1 MNILITSIGQRGYLV
16 DHFKEVSKGKHGIF
30 AADALKYAPAL
41 KNADRAFVL
50 PYASDAAYCEML
62 IKVCKE
68 NQIGAVLSIN
78 DLELPWLALYK
89 PELAKHGI
97 NAVICDKH
105 IIDMC
110 TDKYLTYQFCQEND
124 VGAPRT
130 YLWTEEEPLLRDIE
144 AGAVAYPIVAKPR
157 QGSKSIGIHM
167 LNDEAE
173 LLDDIEAAA
182 NSDTPDERK
191 CMYQEKLS
199 GVLIGAHVLCNS
211 RHEPVCI
218 VTMKN
223 LTEHFGETY
232 QNIAYHDEKLFES
245 CFHTASRVG
254 AYGIIDLNIM
264 QRPNGEFALL
274 EFNPRMSGGYSLS
287 HFSNPRFTKTLVDIA
302 AGIDVK
308 QDMDAIYDFKEIIML
323 KQFTTTWTT
332 EDKISRSVVQLPC

>member
-1 MNILITSIGQRGYLV
+1 MNVLITSIGQRGYLV
-16 DHFKEVSKGKHGIF
+16 DHFKAVAKGKHGIF

-50 PYASDAAYCEML
+50 PYASDKTYCEML

-68 NQIGAVLSIN
+68 NDIGAVFSIN
-78 DLELPWLALYK
+78 DQELPWLALYK

-97 NAVICDKH
+97 NAVICEKP

-110 TDKYLTYQFCQEND
+110 TDKYLTYGFCRQNR

-130 YLWTEEEPLLRDIE
+130 YLWTEKEQLLQDL
-144 AGAVAYPIVAKPR
+144 ASGLMAYPVVAKPR
-157 QGSKSIGIHM
+157 RGSKSIGIHM
-167 LNDEAE
+167 LNSEAE
-173 LLDDIEAAA
+173 LLEDIDAAA
-182 NSDTPDERK
+182 RSSMPEEEK

-199 GVLIGAHVLCNS
+199 GVLIGAHVLCNQ

-232 QNIAYHDEKLFES
+232 QNTSYHDERLFDYV
-245 CFHTASRVG
+245 FHCASRVG

-264 QRPNGEFALL
+264 EKAEGDFALL

-287 HFSNPRFTKTLVDIA
+287 HYAHPRFTSTLLDIA
-302 AGIDVK
+302 VGVDVA
-308 QDMDAIYDFKEIIML
+308 QDRDRIYDFESIIML

-332 EDKISRSVVQLPC
+332 DEKIGKSVKLCS

>member
-16 DHFKEVSKGKHGIF
+16 DHFKEVSKGEYGIF

-41 KNADRAFVL
+41 KNADKAFVL
-50 PYASDAAYCEML
+50 PYGSDKEYYEML
-62 IKVCKE
+62 IKVCLE
-68 NQIGAVLSIN
+68 NDIIAVFSIN

-89 PELAKHGI
+89 DELGKHGI

-110 TDKYLTYQFCQEND
+110 SDKYYTYQFCRKNG
-124 VGAPRT
+124 VKAPRT
-130 YLWTEEEPLLRDIE
+130 YLCTEKERLLQDLSDGRMK
-144 AGAVAYPIVAKPR
+144 YPVVAKPR
-157 QGSKSIGIHM
+157 RGSKSIGIHM
-167 LNDEAE
+167 LKTREE
-173 LLDDIEAAA
+173 LIEDIDAVR
-182 NSDTPDERK
+182 NSAKPDEQK
-191 CMYQEKLS
+191 HMYQEKLN

-211 RHEPVCI
+211 RYQPVSV

-232 QNIAYHDEKLFES
+232 QNISYHDEKLFEYI
-245 CFHTASRVG
+245 FNAVNHVG

-264 QRPNGEFALL
+264 QKDSGEFVLL

-287 HFSNPRFTKTLVDIA
+287 HYSHPLFTQTLLDIA
-302 AGIDVK
+302 VGVDVH
-308 QDMDAIYDFKEIIML
+308 QDMGTIYNFKDIIML

-332 EDKISRSVVQLPC
+332 DKEIGRSVKQY